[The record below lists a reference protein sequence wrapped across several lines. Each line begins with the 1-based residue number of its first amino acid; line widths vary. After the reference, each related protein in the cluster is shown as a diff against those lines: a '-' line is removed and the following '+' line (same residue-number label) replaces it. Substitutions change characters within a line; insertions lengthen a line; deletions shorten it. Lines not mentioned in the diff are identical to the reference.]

1 MLIDYLFTVNQLAIV
16 FDALTVGNNYIKLAD
31 TSILDRREEVFL
43 KQLKLVF
50 LLKLKKYFG

>member
-31 TSILDRREEVFL
+31 TSILDSREEVFL

>member
-1 MLIDYLFTVNQLAIV
+1 MLIVYLFTVNQLAIV

-31 TSILDRREEVFL
+31 TSMLDCREEVFL